1 MTTTATKPKRIDY
14 TDNQH
19 SILYAE
25 TGGCCPLCRAPILF
39 RKPGAKKITKS
50 YEVAHIFPLHPT
62 PAQTQ
67 ALAGRTPP
75 IDINGLEN
83 VIALCPT
90 CHTRFDKNFEIDEMD
105 HIRKLKDRFLADAKA
120 KETAAQYGIQQ
131 EVFGILDKIA
141 AMGSDVAAIPPAQ
154 FEISTVEK
162 KLRNGMSQ
170 LQQSEIKLYAT
181 SYYIRIRDHIRLLE
195 QNDQLSIR
203 ILQSQIQTYYLE
215 MQRQHPANKDAVFT
229 YVAEWISSRT
239 GRSMI
244 AARVL
249 TSFFVQNCEVFDAGA

>member
-50 YEVAHIFPLHPT
+50 YEIAHIFPLHPT
-62 PAQTQ
+62 PAQKA

-75 IDINGLEN
+75 TDINGLEN

-90 CHTRFDKNFEIDEMD
+90 CHTRFDKNFQITEMD
-105 HIRKLKDRFLADAKA
+105 RIRKVKDGFLANAKA
-120 KETAAQYGIQQ
+120 KETAAQYVIQQ
-131 EVFGILDKIA
+131 EVFGILDTIA
-141 AMGSDVAAIPPAQ
+141 TMGSSIATIPPVQ
-154 FEISTVEK
+154 FDISTIEN
-162 KLRNGMSQ
+162 KLRNDMSP

-203 ILQSQIQTYYLE
+203 ILQSQIKTYYLE
-215 MQRQHPANKDAVFT
+215 MQRQHPNNKDAVFS
-229 YVAEWISSRT
+229 YVAEWISGRT
-239 GRSMI
+239 GKALI

-249 TSFFVQNCEVFDAGA
+249 TSFFVQNCEVFDVGA